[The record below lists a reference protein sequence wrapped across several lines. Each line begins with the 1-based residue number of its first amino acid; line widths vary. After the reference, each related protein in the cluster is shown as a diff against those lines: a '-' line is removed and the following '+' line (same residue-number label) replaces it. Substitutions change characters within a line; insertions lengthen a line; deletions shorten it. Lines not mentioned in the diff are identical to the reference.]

1 MTRLDR
7 LWPWLVDHSPHA
19 LGLAFL
25 LLGATVAPAL
35 LPLGWLA
42 LGLALFAW
50 LAEAEGYALP
60 RPGRRPIVGFGCH
73 EVPLAFAVRHRG
85 RCLLFSRDEDQASGA
100 WAAEYTVRELSG
112 YEASGLRGAR
122 GGFPTAAE
130 WSGTSLARV
139 PASALRFEHR
149 EWASYV
155 LSASL
160 TRALRASGAA
170 AGPATAGRRAAG

>member
-7 LWPWLVDHSPHA
+7 LWPWLVDHSLQV

-25 LLGATVAPAL
+25 MLGATIAPAL

-50 LAEAEGYALP
+50 LAEAEGFALP

-85 RCLLFSRDEDQASGA
+85 RCLLFSRDEDPTSGA
-100 WAAEYTVRELSG
+100 WAAEYTVRELTG

-122 GGFPTAAE
+122 GAFPTAAE
-130 WSGTSLARV
+130 CGGASLARV
-139 PASALRFEHR
+139 PASSLRFEHR
-149 EWASYV
+149 ERASYV

-160 TRALRASGAA
+160 TRALRASAGPARSAA
-170 AGPATAGRRAAG
+170 AGRPAAG